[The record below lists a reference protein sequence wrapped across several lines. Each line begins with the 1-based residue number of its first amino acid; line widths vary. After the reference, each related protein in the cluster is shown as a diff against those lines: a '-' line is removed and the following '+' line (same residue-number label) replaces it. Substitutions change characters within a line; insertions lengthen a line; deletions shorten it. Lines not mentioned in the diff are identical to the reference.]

1 MDPLDGVK
9 TWTRNCH
16 SPGSVLTVTLSPV
29 ARLCAP
35 SPLRRFVALF
45 PPFEPSCICFDVS
58 TFPRLPPIATAAT
71 LGEMLSQRLAF
82 GALMIAAL
90 IGLFW
95 LDQRLDSAP
104 QIASSQA
111 DAVIHAGVRR
121 GLIITT
127 IWMLLAAFATREL
140 GALLRTGGHR
150 PAVTCAM
157 GFNIL
162 LALIPWT
169 IGSGL
174 AARWG
179 WTVSETST
187 TAAVLTAAVMLTFVC
202 VARRRRVEGAS
213 TDVSQTLL
221 MVLYLGLL
229 GSFIPRLRMGL
240 DSPWTLM
247 WVLLVI
253 KCCDIGAYFTG
264 LAMGRHKLIPWLS
277 PGKTWEGLIGGVAT
291 AMLVSAAVSI
301 VSHGGWDAATRPAGI
316 GDADGRGDWP
326 ALSAALAFGA
336 IMALVGQAGDLFES
350 LLKRDAGAKDSGA
363 VVPAFGGLLDI
374 LDSPLFCIPVAY
386 AILIK

>member
-1 MDPLDGVK
+1 
-9 TWTRNCH
+9 
-16 SPGSVLTVTLSPV
+16 
-29 ARLCAP
+29 
-35 SPLRRFVALF
+35 
-45 PPFEPSCICFDVS
+45 
-58 TFPRLPPIATAAT
+58 
-71 LGEMLSQRLAF
+71 MLSQRLGF

-95 LDQRLDSAP
+95 LDHRLDPVQAT
-104 QIASSQA
+104 ASSQA
-111 DAVIHAGVRR
+111 DAALNGAARR

-127 IWMLLAAFATREL
+127 IWILLAAFATREL

-157 GFNIL
+157 GFNVL

-179 WTVSETST
+179 WTISEAST
-187 TAAVLTAAVMLTFVC
+187 TVAVLSAAAMLTFVC
-202 VARRRRVEGAS
+202 IARRRRIEGAS
-213 TDVSQTLL
+213 TDVSLTLL

-229 GSFIPRLRMGL
+229 GSFIPRLRLGV
-240 DSPWTLM
+240 DSPWTLL
-247 WVLLVI
+247 WILLVI
-253 KCCDIGAYFTG
+253 KSCDIGAYFTG

-301 VSHGGWDAATRPAGI
+301 VFHGGWDAATRPAGL
-316 GDADGRGDWP
+316 GDVGARGDWP
-326 ALSAALAFGA
+326 VLSAALAFGA
-336 IMALVGQAGDLFES
+336 IMAIVGQAGDLFES